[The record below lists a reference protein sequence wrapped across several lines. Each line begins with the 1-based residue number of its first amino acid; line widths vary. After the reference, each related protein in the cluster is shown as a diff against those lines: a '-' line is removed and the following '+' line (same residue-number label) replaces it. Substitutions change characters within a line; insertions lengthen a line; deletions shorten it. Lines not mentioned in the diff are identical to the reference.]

1 MSKIGI
7 TQGGISTLYSGFRAK
22 RPGGRGYHIII
33 FTLSGA
39 GEFIMEDGTKL
50 FTKEKDMYFSHSNGQ
65 GHIHRPSI
73 VPWEILWL
81 RVSPRATWFDPPT
94 EDWQISQCSEM
105 EKIRFCLDGIIKE
118 DVCLEFESSRV
129 QNLMA
134 ELFFIYLQREMHLTR
149 GPQKARHR
157 SRFNQ
162 LWAEVS
168 KTLAKPWSLDDLCD
182 YMGVGRAHLIRLCAE
197 FYQTTPAAKVRSIKM
212 EFAQSL
218 LQNFEYPVAEIA
230 EHIGY
235 DSPSTFSTAFKKY
248 FGYPPRERKQERT
261 KGYS

>member
-1 MSKIGI
+1 
-7 TQGGISTLYSGFRAK
+7 
-22 RPGGRGYHIII
+22 
-33 FTLSGA
+33 
-39 GEFIMEDGTKL
+39 
-50 FTKEKDMYFSHSNGQ
+50 
-65 GHIHRPSI
+65 
-73 VPWEILWL
+73 
-81 RVSPRATWFDPPT
+81 
-94 EDWQISQCSEM
+94 
-105 EKIRFCLDGIIKE
+105 
-118 DVCLEFESSRV
+118 
-129 QNLMA
+129 
-134 ELFFIYLQREMHLTR
+134 MHLTR

-261 KGYS
+261 KGYSWKLPFPTIRKYAFFSNEACVKEAFWWFQSRSSAEKAKWTILSPGAQEEALPPFYRACPGVLIPFIF